1 MQPLLARMPAL
12 EREIAQF
19 LALATRQHESRLLR
33 IVHFSLLGWR
43 SDLLAWRVRRALRR
57 NPTAW
62 LAPDGATDASLIG
75 LTAAIG
81 NALQAVRRA
90 AQFAT
95 FEKLFS
101 LWHVVHVPFL
111 CMLVITAVIHVVA
124 VHAY

>member
-1 MQPLLARMPAL
+1 
-12 EREIAQF
+12 
-19 LALATRQHESRLLR
+19 
-33 IVHFSLLGWR
+33 
-43 SDLLAWRVRRALRR
+43 
-57 NPTAW
+57 
-62 LAPDGATDASLIG
+62 
-75 LTAAIG
+75 
-81 NALQAVRRA
+81 VRRA